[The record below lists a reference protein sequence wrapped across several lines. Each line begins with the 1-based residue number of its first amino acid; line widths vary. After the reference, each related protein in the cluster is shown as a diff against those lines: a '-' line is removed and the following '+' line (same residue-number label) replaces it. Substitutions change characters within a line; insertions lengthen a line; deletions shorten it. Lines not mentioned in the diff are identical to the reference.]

1 MSHSAYFNPKKSL
14 KLVELKKHY
23 DFLENLYQ
31 TKKFPKALLLTGNKG
46 EGKFTLINHFMHNI
60 YDKPNYDIKKNIIT
74 KGGIFHKQFLDD
86 IYPNIIYLN
95 GVTFESVKIE
105 DIRNL
110 KSQLFT
116 KPINENK
123 RFIILDD
130 VEIFNL
136 NSLNALLKLIE
147 EPYKDNFFILIN
159 NNTRP
164 ILETVKSRCL
174 EIKIFL
180 KKDSKKNVINYLLDY
195 FNVEKIFNEDFVNTS
210 PGNFVKFNYIC
221 LEYDIIPAQNLV
233 KNISLLLNLYKKNKE
248 ILFINALFFIVDY
261 YFDHLKDSNLY
272 KNGKIFEIKKYI
284 LNNLNNFIL
293 YNISQ
298 NSLINA
304 INEKLNY
311 E

>member
-210 PGNFVKFNYIC
+210 PGNFVKFNY
-221 LEYDIIPAQNLV
+221 LSKELGLDISGNFIKNLNLLLSRYKKEKDIFV
-233 KNISLLLNLYKKNKE
+233 KNMIFYYIEYYVQSLKLNNKIDNKILIKKRLFLLKDVNNFFLYNLNQNTLLNSL
-248 ILFINALFFIVDY
+248 
-261 YFDHLKDSNLY
+261 
-272 KNGKIFEIKKYI
+272 KNGI
-284 LNNLNNFIL
+284 LN
-293 YNISQ
+293 
-298 NSLINA
+298 
-304 INEKLNY
+304 E
-311 E
+311 

>member
-60 YDKPNYDIKKNIIT
+60 YDKSNYDIKKNIIT

-180 KKDSKKNVINYLLDY
+180 KKDSIKNVINYLLDY

-210 PGNFVKFNYIC
+210 PGNFVKFNY
-221 LEYDIIPAQNLV
+221 LSKELGLDISGNFIKNLNLLLSRYKKEKDIFV
-233 KNISLLLNLYKKNKE
+233 KNMIFYYIEYYVQSLKLNNKIDNKILIKKRLFLLKDVNNFFLYNLNQNTLLNSL
-248 ILFINALFFIVDY
+248 
-261 YFDHLKDSNLY
+261 
-272 KNGKIFEIKKYI
+272 KNGI
-284 LNNLNNFIL
+284 LN
-293 YNISQ
+293 
-298 NSLINA
+298 
-304 INEKLNY
+304 E
-311 E
+311 

>member
-60 YDKPNYDIKKNIIT
+60 YDKSNYDIKKNIIT

-210 PGNFVKFNYIC
+210 PGNFVKFNY
-221 LEYDIIPAQNLV
+221 LSKELGLDISGNFIKNLNLLLSRYKKEKDIFV
-233 KNISLLLNLYKKNKE
+233 KNMIFYYIEYYVQSLKLNNKIDNKILIKKRLFLLKDVNNFFLYNLNQNTLLNSL
-248 ILFINALFFIVDY
+248 
-261 YFDHLKDSNLY
+261 
-272 KNGKIFEIKKYI
+272 KNGI
-284 LNNLNNFIL
+284 LN
-293 YNISQ
+293 
-298 NSLINA
+298 
-304 INEKLNY
+304 E
-311 E
+311 